1 VGAEHRPYLAAL
13 RHKDADQIASEI
25 DAVTQLADAPGWA
38 LVRDLVDVVHANAVE
53 RLLFASTGVEGRVLD
68 QAEYARL
75 LGFLAGLDQ
84 ARVAVE
90 AYVMHA
96 ERVRNREDT
105 TT

>member
-13 RHKDADQIASEI
+13 RHKDADQVASEI
-25 DAVTQLADAPGWA
+25 DAVRTISDTPGWA
-38 LVRDLVDVVHANAVE
+38 LIEALVDEVHGNAVS

-75 LGFLAGLDQ
+75 LGFLAGLNQ

-105 TT
+105 T